1 MLVTGQ
7 DAPAFK
13 SMDMQGNTIELS
25 QFRGSYVL
33 LDFWGS
39 WCGPCRKENPILK
52 LFYSKYHDKEFKQAQ
67 GFEILGIA
75 LETRMEDAQKA
86 ILADG
91 LTWPHQ
97 IIDTNRLDGALAKL
111 YQIRSIP
118 TKYLIGPDSKIALAD
133 PSIAELDA
141 FLAYQLKKN

>member
-13 SMDMQGNTIELS
+13 SIDINGQTIELS
-25 QFRGSYVL
+25 QFKGQYVL

-52 LFYSKYHDKEFKQAQ
+52 MFYQKYREQTFKQAK

-75 LETRMEDAQKA
+75 LESRTEDALKA
-86 ILADG
+86 IAADG
-91 LTWPHQ
+91 LLWPHH
-97 IIDTNRLDGALAKL
+97 IVETNRLDGDLAKL
-111 YQIRSIP
+111 YQVRSIP
-118 TKYLIGPDSKIALAD
+118 TKFLIGPDLKIALAD
-133 PSIAELDA
+133 PSVAELDA
-141 FLAYQLKKN
+141 FLAYQLLKN